1 MTTYLVRRTRSPY
14 NAVAQSDPFAVSRAF
29 DRMVRDAFGAA
40 VRPAT
45 WTPAVDLTETAE
57 AYLLEASL
65 PGWKPEQ
72 VDVSIE
78 NGVLSLKGDVA
89 EPGAPAD
96 GVTEHVREIRRSSF
110 LRRFTLPT
118 EVDAEKA
125 TASFENGMLTL
136 CIPKAEVVKPKQI
149 RIEVK

>member
-45 WTPAVDLTETAE
+45 WTPAVDLAETGE

-72 VDVSIE
+72 IDIAIE
-78 NGVLSLKGDVA
+78 NGVLSLKGEVA
-89 EPGAPAD
+89 DAAPEVEETA
-96 GVTEHVREIRRSSF
+96 HVREIQRTAF
-110 LRRFTLPT
+110 LRRFALPT
-118 EVDAEKA
+118 EVDADKA
-125 TASFENGMLTL
+125 AASFENGVLTL
-136 CIPKAEVVKPKQI
+136 RIPKAEVVKPKQI
-149 RIEVK
+149 RIEVR